1 MKTRGKIFIAVLV
14 LAATIFIWTSL
25 PNNVYED
32 VYSGEFDEPITQGN
46 NEEISWRDITL
57 KDTLTSQ
64 EYKISDYDGQVI
76 ILETFAV
83 WCPTCRKQQQEIK
96 KLIDSGDNSI
106 HISLDIDPNDFPL
119 ACTAD
124 NNIFGDQN
132 VLDRIRRHGAG
143 ETYLTSDRPTVGDIH
158 FLVFFLAFRI
168 RRRRQGDQDKD
179 PEQGADDRFSGYHGE
194 FPFLLLCRANRSQFD
209 RAVP

>member
-106 HISLDIDPNDFPL
+106 HISLDIDPNEDEEKVKGHAEKNGFEWFFSVSPVSL
-119 ACTAD
+119 TKEL
-124 NNIFGDQN
+124 IEEFG
-132 VLDRIRRHGAG
+132 
-143 ETYLTSDRPTVGDIH
+143 PTVANAPQAPTIIICPDGNVQLLENGVKDSGE
-158 FLVFFLAFRI
+158 LAQHI
-168 RRRRQGDQDKD
+168 
-179 PEQGADDRFSGYHGE
+179 AS
-194 FPFLLLCRANRSQFD
+194 C
-209 RAVP
+209 